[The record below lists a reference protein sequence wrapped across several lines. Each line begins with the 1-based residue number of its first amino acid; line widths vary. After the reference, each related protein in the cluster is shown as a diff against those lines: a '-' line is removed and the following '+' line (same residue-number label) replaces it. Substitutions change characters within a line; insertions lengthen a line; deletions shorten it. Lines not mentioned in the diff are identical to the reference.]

1 MKDFLVRRGAHCM
14 VMSLLVAVGGC
25 GSDSPT
31 DDGDD
36 NGDDGNPVATTS
48 VNVVDFAFTP
58 PDILVAPG
66 ATVTWTWTGSD
77 THNVTFASAEV
88 AAPSA
93 TKTTGTFDV
102 TLPTVAGMYAYQCT
116 IHPDDMNGTV
126 TVQ

>member
-1 MKDFLVRRGAHCM
+1 MKDFLVRRGAQWM
-14 VMSLLVAVGGC
+14 VMSLLVAIAGC

-31 DDGDD
+31 DDG
-36 NGDDGNPVATTS
+36 GDDGGNDPVAF
-48 VNVVDFAFTP
+48 VNVVDFDFTP
-58 PDILVAPG
+58 PDIQVAAG
-66 ATVTWTWTGSD
+66 ATVRWTWTGSVE
-77 THNVTFASAEV
+77 HNVTFASAEV

>member
-1 MKDFLVRRGAHCM
+1 MKNFLVRRGAHCI
-14 VMSLLVAVGGC
+14 VISLLVAVAGC

-36 NGDDGNPVATTS
+36 DDGPTVTTS
-48 VNVVDFAFTP
+48 VTVGNNFFD
-58 PDILVAPG
+58 PDDIQVSPG
-66 ATVTWTWTGSD
+66 ATVTWTWAGGGD
-77 THNVTFASAEV
+77 THNVTFASSDV

-93 TKTTGTFDV
+93 TKTTGTFEV
-102 TLPTVAGMYAYQCT
+102 TLPNAAGEYAYQCT

>member
-14 VMSLLVAVGGC
+14 VISLLVAVAGC

-36 NGDDGNPVATTS
+36 DGGSDPTAF

-58 PDILVAPG
+58 PDVEVTPG
-66 ATVTWTWTGSD
+66 ETVRWTWTGSD
-77 THNVTFASAEV
+77 THNVTFALSAV

-102 TLPTVAGMYAYQCT
+102 TMPTAAATYAYQCT